1 VAVGRHSKE
10 NDAPGMGDVCVSSRF
25 PDPARPRRRLCS
37 ALPDPGGPERASEIG
52 DTRYNDRW
60 TDRSLA
66 AILAR
71 QAADRAALERL
82 RAIDRA
88 ALAADQQ
95 LNYDCAREPNP
106 RWVPDSICV
115 TTMTRRSRL
124 VPSP

>member
-1 VAVGRHSKE
+1 
-10 NDAPGMGDVCVSSRF
+10 M
-25 PDPARPRRRLCS
+25 
-37 ALPDPGGPERASEIG
+37 
-52 DTRYNDRW
+52 RYNDRW

-95 LNYDCAREPNP
+95 LNYDCARETNA

-115 TTMTRRSRL
+115 TTMTRCSRF
-124 VPSP
+124 VPSPWRCWKRTSTGGYGSAKSIEL